1 MYDHKVDQKGYK
13 WSGKSILKNIDTK
26 MLPERVYNNL
36 EKYSDWLD

>member
-1 MYDHKVDQKGYK
+1 MV
-13 WSGKSILKNIDTK
+13 GKIYPKNIDTK